1 MGSLLQGMLTTGDG
15 LFYQLVDEGY
25 PKRVRNLWWFRVNY
39 DNTVPTH
46 DRINFEATIMAI
58 PDLAHEGAGLAATQ
72 VDYHYRLIVVMRESK
87 PPRDP
92 IVMVN
97 PKITSTFA
105 TTGHQEGCLSIQRGL
120 YRAFKRRAKNIT
132 VEYQDLEGSRH
143 TLKARNFL
151 AACIQHEVQH
161 LSGILFTD

>member
-1 MGSLLQGMLTTGDG
+1 MKILQEPDSRLRIVAAEVTEFNEE
-15 LFYQLVDEGY
+15 L
-25 PKRVRNLWWFRVNY
+25 R
-39 DNTVPTH
+39 TVASQMVAAL
-46 DRINFEATIMAI
+46 I
-58 PDLAHEGAGLAATQ
+58 AHEGAGLAATQ
-72 VDYHYRLIVVMRESK
+72 VDYHYRLIVVMRESN

-105 TTGHQEGCLSIQRGL
+105 TKGHKEGCLSIQRGL

-132 VEYQDLEGSRH
+132 VEYQDVAGERH

-151 AACIQHEVQH
+151 AACIQHEIDH
-161 LSGILFTD
+161 TLGKLFTD